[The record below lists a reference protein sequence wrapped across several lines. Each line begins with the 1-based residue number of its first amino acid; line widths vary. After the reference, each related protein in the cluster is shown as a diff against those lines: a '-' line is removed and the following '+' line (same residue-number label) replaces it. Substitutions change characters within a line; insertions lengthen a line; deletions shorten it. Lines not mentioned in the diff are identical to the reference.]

1 MANKKGT
8 VKTGKYTLR
17 FKTSKERLR
26 DFRKG
31 SAASTTRKKKK

>member
-8 VKTGKYTLR
+8 VKTGKYTFR

-31 SAASTTRKKKK
+31 TKTSASKKKK

>member
-8 VKTGKYTLR
+8 VKTGKLTMR
-17 FKTSKERLR
+17 FKTSKERIR

-31 SAASTTRKKKK
+31 GKKK